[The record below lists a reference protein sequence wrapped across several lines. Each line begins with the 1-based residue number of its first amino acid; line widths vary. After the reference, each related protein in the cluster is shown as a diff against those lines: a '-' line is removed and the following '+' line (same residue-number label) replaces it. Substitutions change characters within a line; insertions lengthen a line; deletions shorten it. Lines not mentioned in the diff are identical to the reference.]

1 MLVTLYYLILS
12 HIPVSWRKEV
22 IMRKDDNVDQCFTT
36 AMWNAIP
43 DKMAVLDQI

>member
-12 HIPVSWRKEV
+12 HIPVSRRKEV
-22 IMRKDDNVDQCFTT
+22 IMRKNDDVDQCFTSD
-36 AMWNAIP
+36 MWNAIP